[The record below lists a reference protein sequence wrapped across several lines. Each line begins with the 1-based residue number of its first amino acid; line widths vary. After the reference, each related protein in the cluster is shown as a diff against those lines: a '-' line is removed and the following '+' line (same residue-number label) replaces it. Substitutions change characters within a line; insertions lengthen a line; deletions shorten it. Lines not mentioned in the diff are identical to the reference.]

1 MRAASIHPRST
12 RVRRAS
18 HRRHHPHAINRNSL
32 VLRSPRIRAHP
43 SISPA
48 RSVEIHSHR
57 IASFASRIRTR
68 VLVRVHVLDVTALRG
83 EARLAVTVRRGAQ
96 EGVVLLGQLPD
107 QIAGRFDVGNH
118 LLFFGW
124 LVWDAST
131 RVLASRKE
139 DRVRG

>member
-32 VLRSPRIRAHP
+32 HLRPPRIRAHP

-57 IASFASRIRTR
+57 IASFRRVRTR

-118 LLFFGW
+118 LLFGW